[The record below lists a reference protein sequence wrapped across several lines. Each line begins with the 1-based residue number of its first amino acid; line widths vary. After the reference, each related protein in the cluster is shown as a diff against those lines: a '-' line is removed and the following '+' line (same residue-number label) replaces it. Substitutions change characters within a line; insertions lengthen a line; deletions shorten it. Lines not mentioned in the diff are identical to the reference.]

1 MSENNTKLKADYFK
15 AVLLYLLYASSFM
28 GFRAIATEGGIYV
41 PTFKAIE
48 VNMIDPYESLKPAAK
63 EKR

>member
-1 MSENNTKLKADYFK
+1 MNTEKLNLKPILF
-15 AVLLYLLYASSFM
+15 YLLYASSFM
-28 GFRAIATEGGIYV
+28 GIRAIAQESGVYV

-48 VNMIDPYESLKPAAK
+48 VNMIDPYETLKPAAK